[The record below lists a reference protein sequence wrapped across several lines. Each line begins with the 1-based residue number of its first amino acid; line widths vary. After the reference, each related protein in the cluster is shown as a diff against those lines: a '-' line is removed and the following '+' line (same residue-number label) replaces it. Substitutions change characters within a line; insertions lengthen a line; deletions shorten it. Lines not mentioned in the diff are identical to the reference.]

1 MYKSALLIWLRTNLL
16 NAIFI
21 TMGAMFISGFIMIIV
36 FPVVFVVGGA
46 IGSPPLIEIAWII
59 KQYVA
64 LDYHPLDKFY
74 WFMFSTMLLAVV
86 FLLLL
91 LVVLQISLSQMDQYF
106 KWTIASVILSTSLAI
121 RLTKS

>member
-1 MYKSALLIWLRTNLL
+1 
-16 NAIFI
+16 
-21 TMGAMFISGFIMIIV
+21 MFISGFIMIIV